1 MNSKN
6 TLKIQD
12 IQPCKCITN
21 LRGRQG
27 NVSKRLWKSVSKR
40 LWKSILAV
48 WGMGGEGRGKGGAGE
63 KKAGGGRGEAGG
75 TWFFVPAS
83 GNRFSKYSGKMDFH
97 R

>member
-1 MNSKN
+1 MRVVFHSGGVFI
-6 TLKIQD
+6 L
-12 IQPCKCITN
+12 
-21 LRGRQG
+21 LGLLGGRGNQYCPIGQR
-27 NVSKRLWKSVSKR
+27 
-40 LWKSILAV
+40 A
-48 WGMGGEGRGKGGAGE
+48 GMGGEGRGKGGAGE

>member
-1 MNSKN
+1 
-6 TLKIQD
+6 
-12 IQPCKCITN
+12 
-21 LRGRQG
+21 
-27 NVSKRLWKSVSKR
+27 
-40 LWKSILAV
+40 
-48 WGMGGEGRGKGGAGE
+48 MGGEGRGKGGAGE